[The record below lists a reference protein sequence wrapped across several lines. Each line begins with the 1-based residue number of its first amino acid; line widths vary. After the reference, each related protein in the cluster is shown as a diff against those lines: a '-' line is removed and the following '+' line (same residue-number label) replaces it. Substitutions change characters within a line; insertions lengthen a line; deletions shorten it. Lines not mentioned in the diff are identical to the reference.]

1 MTLSA
6 ALGLVL
12 VWLLS
17 GPMGVALAS
26 ARSVRKKATC
36 LRAVRLRSNLESSTP
51 KIETQ
56 KLRRLHS
63 EWLSE
68 MKSRPYRDG

>member
-6 ALGLVL
+6 ALGLVP

-26 ARSVRKKATC
+26 ARSVRKKATSSC
-36 LRAVRLRSNLESSTP
+36 RAAPIEPRESTP